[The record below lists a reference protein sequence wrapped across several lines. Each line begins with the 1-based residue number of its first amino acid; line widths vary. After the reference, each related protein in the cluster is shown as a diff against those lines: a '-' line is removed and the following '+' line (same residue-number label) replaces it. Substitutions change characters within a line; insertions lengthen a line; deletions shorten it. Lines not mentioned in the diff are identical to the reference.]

1 MTRYL
6 FGQVF
11 SLVLTLWVVLTLVF
25 LAVRALPGDAATI
38 MGGIDSSAAS
48 IAEMRQALGL
58 AATLG
63 EQYIG
68 FLGDLVK
75 GDMGDSIRERRP
87 VSAVLLDRVP
97 VTLTLAAMAFVISL
111 VFGLGLGLLAGLRPG
126 GFFDKLT
133 TGFATVALSLPE
145 FWFGFI
151 LILVFAVQL
160 GWFPVLGLPPTG
172 LSLRSSWHLL
182 LPAVTLA
189 IPRAAQLARLGRARV
204 LEERSSDYVRTA
216 RSKGLSAGSVGRHI
230 ASNALPG
237 VVPLL
242 ALELGG
248 LLTGTIVV
256 EQVFGLPGLGATLLG
271 GISARDYPV
280 VQGVTILAVAIYVGV
295 NWLADVTQLVADP
308 RLRAPT

>member
-6 FGQVF
+6 LGQLV

-25 LAVRALPGDAATI
+25 LPVRALPGDAATI
-38 MGGIDSSAAS
+38 MGGIDSSAES
-48 IAEMRQALGL
+48 IAEMRRSLGL
-58 AATLG
+58 AATLSD
-63 EQYIG
+63 QYVS
-68 FLGDLVK
+68 FVGDLVQ
-75 GDMGDSIRERRP
+75 GDLGDSIRERRP
-87 VSAVLLDRVP
+87 VTAVLLDRLP
-97 VTLTLAAMAFVISL
+97 VTLTLAAMAFVISI
-111 VFGLGLGLLAGLRPG
+111 VFGLGLGLAAGLRPG
-126 GFFDKLT
+126 GFFDRLT

-172 LSLRSSWHLL
+172 LSLRSSWHML

-204 LEERSSDYVRTA
+204 REERSSDYVRTA
-216 RSKGLSAGSVGRHI
+216 RSKGLSAGRIGRHI

-237 VVPLL
+237 IVPLL

-280 VQGVTILAVAIYVGV
+280 VQGVTILAVVIYVGV
-295 NWLADVTQLVADP
+295 NWLADVTQLIADP
-308 RLRAPT
+308 RLRAPA

>member
-6 FGQVF
+6 LGQLV

-38 MGGIDSSAAS
+38 MGGIDSSAES
-48 IAEMRQALGL
+48 IAEMRRSLGL
-58 AATLG
+58 AATLSD
-63 EQYIG
+63 QYVS
-68 FLGDLVK
+68 FVGDLVQ
-75 GDMGDSIRERRP
+75 GDLGDSIRERRP
-87 VSAVLLDRVP
+87 VTAVLLDRLP
-97 VTLTLAAMAFVISL
+97 VTLTLAAMAFVISI
-111 VFGLGLGLLAGLRPG
+111 VFGLGLGLAAGLRPG
-126 GFFDKLT
+126 GFFDRLT

-172 LSLRSSWHLL
+172 LSLRSSWHML

-216 RSKGLSAGSVGRHI
+216 RSKGLSAGRIGRHI

-237 VVPLL
+237 IVPLL

-280 VQGVTILAVAIYVGV
+280 VQGVTILAVVIYVGV
-295 NWLADVTQLVADP
+295 NWLADVTQLIADP
-308 RLRAPT
+308 RLRAPA